1 MELGIR
7 RNCYHWLLLAFLG
20 LVVLGIL
27 AAYNGPH
34 SAANQKLAAINTAQE
49 ALDRGQFS
57 FAKANI
63 EGAKMVVTGNAVS
76 QELKLAAC
84 AAAKASL
91 KAKSMLGLPGV
102 VASVSCNVVAP
113 GDAATAT
120 AVAAAAPKATS
131 NAATNCQT
139 QVSDVAKSGV
149 VQFAMKGTNI
159 ISGTEVLDNVAR
171 ALAACNQ
178 FKVEIGGHTDT
189 GGDAAMNMNLSQRRA
204 EAVRAYLVDKGIAGD
219 RLIAKG
225 YGETK
230 PLVADRAVIGVDS
243 QDRAKNRR
251 TEFTIVNN

>member
-1 MELGIR
+1 MEHGIR
-7 RNCYHWLLLAFLG
+7 RNCFHWLLLAFLG

-34 SAANQKLAAINTAQE
+34 SAVNQRLAATGVAQE

-84 AAAKASL
+84 AAAQASL
-91 KAKSMLGLPGV
+91 KEKSMLGLPGV
-102 VASVSCNVVAP
+102 VASVSCNIGAP
-113 GDAATAT
+113 GDAAIAQT
-120 AVAAAAPKATS
+120 AAPAAQKIAS
-131 NAATNCQT
+131 PAATNCQA
-139 QVSDVAKSGV
+139 QLNGISKLGA

-159 ISGTEVLDNVAR
+159 ISGTDVLDKVAQT
-171 ALAACNQ
+171 LGTCTQ
-178 FKVEIGGHTDT
+178 FKIEIGGHTDT
-189 GGDAAMNMNLSQRRA
+189 GGDEAMNLNLSQRRA
-204 EAVRAYLVDKGIAGD
+204 EAVRTYLANKGIATD

-225 YGETK
+225 YGESK

-251 TEFTIVNN
+251 TEFTIVN